1 MAERIDYSKSK
12 LSIFAAYI
20 RPHRRA
26 FALDMGLSLA
36 VAVVLLGLLSRT
48 MDWPEEA
55 WDRALAENVKPAFL
69 EINRRAFALDM
80 GLSLAVA
87 VVDLVF
93 PYVTRQT
100 MNRLLPERLF
110 TVFFAVMGI
119 LFAAY
124 LLRALFQYLITIIG
138 HRMGTLVE
146 ADMRHDVFMHM
157 QELSFSFF
165 DRNRT
170 GVLLARATNDLFEIV
185 ELAHHGP
192 ENILMCTISIVGALL
207 MLLTVNIPLALVLL
221 AMMPVCLIFAV
232 KQRVRMQNA
241 NKEVKRKTGEINA
254 AIESGIS
261 GVRTS
266 KAFANEEVEGAKFDV
281 ANEAFKTSKE
291 AYYKAM
297 GLFNA
302 GIEGAVGIMQIVV
315 ITIGG
320 WLIMQDRMN
329 YIDLITF
336 TLYVS
341 TFTSPIRKLTF
352 FMETWS
358 QGMAGFERF
367 LELMRTRPEIEDAPD
382 ATELVKARGE
392 VRLDHVGFSYANG
405 VPVLRDVCME
415 IRPGEKFALVGPSGG
430 GKTTICHLIP
440 RFYDVTEGAVLVDG
454 IDVRKLTQAS
464 LRRNI
469 GIIQQDVFIF
479 AGTVMDNIRYGRPD
493 ATEEEIVEAARRAEI
508 HEDIMQLPDGY
519 YTYVFLKNPP
529 VLILDEATSALD
541 SVTEARIQAS
551 FDELAKGRTCLVI
564 AHRLS
569 TVRNADRIAVIE
581 EHSILEQGSREELL
595 ALNGAYAALEAA
607 QAI

>member
-1 MAERIDYSKSK
+1 MKQGRIDYNASKFSV
-12 LSIFAAYI
+12 FAAYI
-20 RPHRRA
+20 RGHLGL
-26 FALDMGLSLA
+26 FLLDMVFCIVSALITLA
-36 VAVVLLGLLSRT
+36 FPMVSRWA
-48 MDWPEEA
+48 MRD
-55 WDRALAENVKPAFL
+55 
-69 EINRRAFALDM
+69 
-80 GLSLAVA
+80 
-87 VVDLVF
+87 
-93 PYVTRQT
+93 
-100 MNRLLPERLF
+100 LLPQNLYRTFF
-110 TVFFAVMGI
+110 TVMAIMFTAYI
-119 LFAAY
+119 LSA
-124 LLRALFQYLITIIG
+124 LLQYFVTVVG
-138 HRMGTLVE
+138 HKMGTLVE

-232 KQRVRMQNA
+232 KQRVQMQNA

-315 ITIGG
+315 ITVGG
-320 WLIMQDRMN
+320 WLIMQGRMN

-405 VPVLRDVCME
+405 VPVLRDVSME

-519 YTYVFLKNPP
+519 YTYVGERGVVLSGGQKQRISIARVFLKNPP

>member
-1 MAERIDYSKSK
+1 MKQGRIDYNASKFSV
-12 LSIFAAYI
+12 FAAYI
-20 RPHRRA
+20 RGHLGL
-26 FALDMGLSLA
+26 FLLDMVFCIVSALITLA
-36 VAVVLLGLLSRT
+36 FPMVSRWAMRVLLPQNLYRT
-48 MDWPEEA
+48 
-55 WDRALAENVKPAFL
+55 F
-69 EINRRAFALDM
+69 
-80 GLSLAVA
+80 
-87 VVDLVF
+87 
-93 PYVTRQT
+93 
-100 MNRLLPERLF
+100 F
-110 TVFFAVMGI
+110 TVMAIM
-119 LFAAY
+119 FAAY
-124 LLRALFQYLITIIG
+124 ILSALLQYFVTVVG
-138 HRMGTLVE
+138 HKMGTLVE

-519 YTYVFLKNPP
+519 YTYVGERGVVLSGGQKQRISIARVFLKNPP